1 VPKVKSIDIKDFKR
15 FTDLSIKNLEES
27 VKLIVLVGPNGSGK
41 SSLFEA
47 LNYWQ
52 SVMKTGAFDKDYH
65 LKVGST
71 QQISDY
77 SQMASRITVTFYGQ
91 PINPSSREV
100 RDLKSVYV
108 RSAYRN
114 EARFIMS
121 QLNSMP
127 DVFQERLGST
137 TLIDNENKVSDNYK
151 RLVGE
156 TISKVY
162 GEENDDTT
170 IRQVREAQLRV
181 IRESMQRVFGDLVLN
196 GVGNPFNGGTFLFE
210 KGVSKQY
217 KYLNLSAGEKA
228 AFDILLDFVI
238 KRDYYNDTVFCIDE
252 PEVHLS
258 SRVQARLLRE
268 LYNLL
273 PDNCQLMVATHS
285 IGMMREA
292 FDIHKEEAG
301 SVAFL
306 NFFNVNF
313 DDRVELA
320 PAVVNRKFWKDVFSI
335 AIDDMIDLVSPKDII
350 LCEGRMVGTKGKR
363 NTEFDAKIY
372 RRIFE
377 NSYPEVEFVSLGG
390 ASEISNG
397 EVILSTIMG
406 QIARGIQITSL
417 IDLDDRSDDE
427 IAELNSKGIRVL
439 RKRDLENY
447 LWDDEILT
455 KLCEVRGKPEA
466 VVDVLSQKQQLIATS
481 VANGNIADDVKQ
493 ISGQLYVFTKNRL
506 GITQGGNNKE
516 AFCHSTLAPLI
527 TSETL
532 VYAELESIIFK

>member
-1 VPKVKSIDIKDFKR
+1 MPKVKSIDIKDFKR